1 MIRKKVSFFFAVA
14 TCLLMF
20 WAKNTRQLNLVVN
33 SLTNIT
39 YESGNNTCDLLTS
52 PNVSAS
58 IKCLILCQKILCQS
72 LEFDTATNNC
82 SLFYGRPELI
92 EYDSLPG
99 ISLTYILSKGQFFV

>member
-1 MIRKKVSFFFAVA
+1 MIRKKVSFFFAV
-14 TCLLMF
+14 TTFLLLLF
-20 WAKNTRQLNLVVN
+20 WTKNTRQLNLVVN

-39 YESGNNTCDLLTS
+39 YESDGNNTCNLLTS
-52 PNVSAS
+52 QNVSAS

-72 LEFDTATNNC
+72 LEFDAATNNC

-99 ISLTYILSKGQFFV
+99 ISLNYVLSKTG